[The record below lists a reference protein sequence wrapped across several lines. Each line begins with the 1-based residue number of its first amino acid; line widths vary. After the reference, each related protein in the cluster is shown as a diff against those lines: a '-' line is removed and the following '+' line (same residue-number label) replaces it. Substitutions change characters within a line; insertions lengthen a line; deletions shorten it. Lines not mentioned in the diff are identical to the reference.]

1 MIGSGRRSRPLFSG
15 VFARLSSCLCWDV
28 SVLSASVPLVS
39 IAAGILGTGFLADL
53 RVLHSVS
60 INAAFF
66 DAIRAKSPSSIVRD
80 AASDLSL
87 TTCAGVAESVE
98 AWRTARGTSFELV
111 DESSRVARTKKK
123 SATRPTTTTT
133 TTTTATPRHR
143 DTAIQSRPQ
152 PRLAAPST
160 STGSV
165 DGATTRPKT
174 RARSSAT
181 RMVEAKAR
189 DPDERAPDE
198 RRVTFAPGP

>member
-1 MIGSGRRSRPLFSG
+1 MALFAG
-15 VFARLSSCLCWDV
+15 IFARLSSCLCWDV

-39 IAAGILGTGFLADL
+39 IAAGILGTGFLADV
-53 RVLHSVS
+53 RVPHSVS

-98 AWRTARGTSFELV
+98 AWRMARGTSFELV
-111 DESSRVARTKKK
+111 DESGRVAHTKKK
-123 SATRPTTTTT
+123 TATRPTTTTT
-133 TTTTATPRHR
+133 T
-143 DTAIQSRPQ
+143 AIESRPQ

-189 DPDERAPDE
+189 DPDERAPGE